1 MLLAYIDESYDRDE
15 YWLSALVVPNEVA
28 LQLQNKLDAVVR
40 DATLSFGIPLNAEL
54 HGHPLLH
61 AKEVWE
67 PMKEAVRARINVYSA
82 ALHAIADCEGIQI
95 VMAGINV
102 PRLNRRYTAPHHPHR
117 EALDRLTQSV
127 NALAG
132 ERGTDFLA
140 IADEID
146 ESDTLRASYWDMQRL
161 DTLSRYGG
169 KLNRAVD
176 ALHFAPSNHSRL
188 LQAADLVSFLH
199 FRIRRTPVTDLRS
212 AKASADLWDIV
223 ENKVWAKTLS
233 P

>member
-1 MLLAYIDESYDRDE
+1 MLLAYIDESYDREE
-15 YWLSALVVPNEVA
+15 YWLTGLVVPTEGA
-28 LQLQNKLDAVVR
+28 LQLQNDLDAVVR
-40 DATLSFGIPLNAEL
+40 TAALNFGIPLNAEL
-54 HGHPLLH
+54 HGHPLLQ
-61 AKEVWE
+61 AKDVWV
-67 PMKEAVRARINVYSA
+67 PMKVAVRARINLYAA
-82 ALHAIADCEGIQI
+82 ALQAVAACEGVQI
-95 VMAGINV
+95 VMAGINI

-132 ERGTDFLA
+132 ERDTDFLA

-146 ESDTLRASYWDMQRL
+146 ESDTYRASYWDMQRL

-176 ALHFAPSNHSRL
+176 ALHFAPSHHSRL

-199 FRIRRTPVTDLRS
+199 FRIRRTPVTDSKS
-212 AKASADLWDIV
+212 AKASADLWDII
-223 ENKVWAKTLS
+223 ESRVWAQTLS